1 MARHAQIIVKC
12 IFLSGLYLY
21 EYSSPLK
28 HVQGLHASGQHW
40 GFEADTRTSSTSVLR
55 PPVGPR
61 GPSGGS
67 PRADYR
73 QTHFKVAYRCTVE
86 KLIGARVR
94 PKRQWGALGV

>member
-1 MARHAQIIVKC
+1 MYVYTTQ
-12 IFLSGLYLY
+12 LQ
-21 EYSSPLK
+21 

-40 GFEADTRTSSTSVLR
+40 GFEVDTRTSSTSVIR
-55 PPVGPR
+55 RPVGPR

-73 QTHFKVAYRCTVE
+73 QMHFLKWLLDVRVYYPIA
-86 KLIGARVR
+86 ARAR